1 MHCGG
6 PNPAGLS
13 KEFDMRPALLA
24 ALGPLVALPALV
36 AAAAVPGGWS
46 KASVK
51 DPAVVAAATFAVS
64 ARQAQD
70 EKGGETAQLAL
81 EEIVAAE
88 QQVVAGM
95 NYRLTL
101 RVKGGDD
108 VRRAEATVWS
118 RPWLEDEQERN
129 QLTAWRYLDDPG

>member
-1 MHCGG
+1 MH
-6 PNPAGLS
+6 
-13 KEFDMRPALLA
+13 PALLA
-24 ALGPLVALPALV
+24 TLAPLAALPALV
-36 AAAAVPGGWS
+36 AVAAVPGGWS
-46 KASVK
+46 KASVG
-51 DPAVVAAATFAVS
+51 DPAVVAAATFAVA
-64 ARQAQD
+64 ARQAED
-70 EKGGETAQLAL
+70 ERGGHTAKLAL

-101 RVKGGDD
+101 RVKVGDD

-118 RPWLEDEQERN
+118 RPWLEDERERN